1 MSQAIST
8 SNPGVAGPATGSAT
22 TTPMLAQFFSV
33 KEKHPDCLLFFR
45 LGDFY
50 EMFFDDAIRASQ
62 ILDITLTR
70 RGKTQEQ
77 DIPMCGVPY
86 HAADTY
92 IARLIKAGQKV
103 AICDQLES
111 PEEAK
116 KRGYK
121 AVVKRDVVRVI
132 TPGTLTEDTLIG
144 SKNHNYIF
152 CILEEK
158 GEFHVAFADISTGDF
173 VVETTPYEGLK
184 SRLTMY
190 APKEIVM
197 PEALANH
204 AGLQDIISRLDIV
217 KTLQPNNRFRGD
229 SLIKRLSDFYGVRS
243 LGVFGDFKDGELRS
257 AAGLL
262 EYIQLTQCGQLPSFK
277 PLQKKKAHTYM
288 QMDAATQENLEIFST
303 LRGEQKGS
311 LLHHIDFT
319 QTNGGARLLHKHLCM
334 PLLEVAKIEER
345 LEEVTW
351 ALTSERDKLRE
362 ELKQIPDGERALMRL
377 SAGRGGPRDLHA
389 LLITLQRVEALD
401 CHLKKHPLPSSIAP
415 LYQDLKPLPFLMAEL
430 TKALADTVPVLA
442 RDGGFIRAG
451 YHEAL
456 DSLRALKSDGR
467 QAIVNLQEKYSQMT
481 GVSSLKIKFN
491 NVLGYF
497 VEVTSLHQKKLPA
510 DLFIHRQ
517 TLVNNMR
524 YTTIEL
530 ADLQEKL
537 LTAGEKSVEI
547 ERELFAFLCLRV
559 MEHQEALFTLLATLN
574 RLDVTLALGALAAH
588 YHYVRP
594 TVVENGELVIKKGRH
609 PVVERMSEE
618 TTTGAFVPNDCDLGA
633 RQYLWLL
640 TGPNMSGKSTYLRQ
654 NSLIIL
660 LAQIGSFVPAQAARI
675 GVVDRIFSRVGAS
688 DDLSRGQ
695 STFMV
700 EMMETATILHQATDK
715 SFVILDEVGRGTA
728 TYDGMAIAWAVL
740 EYLHSVKKCRTLFAT
755 HFHELTALQTQL
767 DKLACYT
774 TQVKEWKEEVIFL
787 HKVVPGVA
795 NRSYGIHVAH
805 LAGLPLTVIKRAG
818 EILHKLEQRGS
829 ASPQLSMETLPLFQA
844 TNREIN
850 EAEKIT
856 EKVRAIHPDTLSPRE
871 ALDVL
876 YELKALTDV

>member
-1 MSQAIST
+1 
-8 SNPGVAGPATGSAT
+8 
-22 TTPMLAQFFSV
+22 MLAQFFSV
-33 KEKHPDCLLFFR
+33 KEKYPDCLLFFR

-70 RGKTQEQ
+70 RGKTKEQ

-86 HAADTY
+86 HAAESY

-111 PEEAK
+111 PEDAK

-121 AVVKRDVVRVI
+121 AVVKRDVVRII

-152 CILEEK
+152 CVLAQK
-158 GEFHVAFADISTGDF
+158 GDFYVAFADISTGDF
-173 VVETTPYEGLK
+173 IVETTSYDGL
-184 SRLTMY
+184 RALLTMY
-190 APKEIVM
+190 APKEVVM
-197 PEALANH
+197 PDALATH
-204 AGLQDIISRLDIV
+204 EGLQELISRLSIV
-217 KTLQPNNRFRGD
+217 KTLQPNTRFRGD
-229 SLIKRLSDFYGVRS
+229 SLVKRLSEFYGVTS
-243 LGVFGDFKDGELRS
+243 LEVFGDFTEEELRS

-277 PLQKKKAHTYM
+277 PLQKKQSHTYM
-288 QMDAATQENLEIFST
+288 QMDAATQENLEIFRT
-303 LRGEQKGS
+303 LRGERKGS
-311 LLHHIDFT
+311 LLHHIDLT
-319 QTNGGARLLHKHLCM
+319 QTNGGARLLHKRLCA
-334 PLLEVAKIEER
+334 PLLNVSKIEER
-345 LEEVTW
+345 LEEVAW
-351 ALTSERDKLRE
+351 AFMSERRALRE
-362 ELKQIPDGERALMRL
+362 ELREIPDGERALARL
-377 SAGRGGPRDLHA
+377 STGRGGPRDLQA
-389 LLITLQRVEALD
+389 LLITLQRVEALEY
-401 CHLKKHPLPSSIAP
+401 HLTQHPLPPSIVS
-415 LYQDLKPLPFLMAEL
+415 LYQDLKPLPVLMAEL
-430 TKALADTVPVLA
+430 TKALADTVPILA
-442 RDGGFIRAG
+442 RDGGFIRPG

-456 DSLRALKSDGR
+456 DDLRALKSDGR
-467 QAIVNLQEKYSQMT
+467 KAIVRLQEKYSQMT

-497 VEVTSLHQKKLPA
+497 VEVTSLHQPKLSP

-524 YTTIEL
+524 YTTLEL

-537 LTAGEKSVEI
+537 LTADEKSLEI
-547 ERELFAFLCLRV
+547 ERELFSFLCSRV
-559 MEHQEALFTLLATLN
+559 MEHQKVLFRLLAALN
-574 RLDVTLALGALAAH
+574 RLDVTLSLGELAAQ
-588 YHYVRP
+588 YGYMRP
-594 TVVENGELVIKKGRH
+594 SVEDSGELIIEKGRH
-609 PVVERMSEE
+609 PVVERMAQE
-618 TTTGAFVPNDCDLGA
+618 TLKDAFVPNDCALNSG
-633 RQYLWLL
+633 QYLWLL

-660 LAQIGSFVPAQAARI
+660 LAQMGSFVPAEAARI

-700 EMMETATILHQATDK
+700 EMMETATILHQATDR

-740 EYLHSVKKCRTLFAT
+740 EYLHNIKKCRTLFAT
-755 HFHELTALQTQL
+755 HFHELTALHTQL

-774 TQVKEWKEEVIFL
+774 TQVKEWKDEVIFL
-787 HKVVPGVA
+787 HKVVSGVA

-805 LAGLPLTVIKRAG
+805 LAGLPHAVIKRAG
-818 EILHKLEQRGS
+818 EILHKLEHKKR
-829 ASPQLSMETLPLFQA
+829 ASSSPSIETLPLFQA
-844 TNREIN
+844 PNREIN
-850 EAEKIT
+850 KEEKIIA
-856 EKVRAIHPDTLSPRE
+856 KVRAIHPDTLSPRE
-871 ALDVL
+871 ALGVL